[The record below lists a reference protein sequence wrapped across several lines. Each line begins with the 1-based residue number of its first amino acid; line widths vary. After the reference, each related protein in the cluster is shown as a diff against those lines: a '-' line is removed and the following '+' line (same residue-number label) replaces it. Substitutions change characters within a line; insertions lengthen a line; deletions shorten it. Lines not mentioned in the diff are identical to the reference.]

1 MCPIN
6 KARRLLF
13 IVEQICIDVC
23 FHDIVQGY
31 YWFQRLDLEKNKI
44 SWTMLLITAQSNV
57 QYPIF
62 TPFIHWQNQWE
73 RSQSNIYL
81 IHTHI
86 HNPMIK
92 LKCWFHAPHFLMRI
106 LFDFQ
111 RGLLWS
117 YGASQELFNVC
128 VFCLTYKLFIINIW
142 NNLNWKILLCTTL

>member
-6 KARRLLF
+6 KARHLLF

-92 LKCWFHAPHFLMRI
+92 LVSVPRATFLNAYSVQ
-106 LFDFQ
+106 FSK
-111 RGLLWS
+111 G
-117 YGASQELFNVC
+117 VC
-128 VFCLTYKLFIINIW
+128 YDLTEPRRNYSMFAFSV
-142 NNLNWKILLCTTL
+142 

>member
-44 SWTMLLITAQSNV
+44 SLTILLITAQSNV

-62 TPFIHWQNQWE
+62 TPFIHWMRTFAVQHLSDAYTHSQPHDQIKVSVPRATFLNAYSVRFSMGFVMIL
-73 RSQSNIYL
+73 RSLVGIIQCL
-81 IHTHI
+81 
-86 HNPMIK
+86 
-92 LKCWFHAPHFLMRI
+92 CF
-106 LFDFQ
+106 
-111 RGLLWS
+111 
-117 YGASQELFNVC
+117 LFNV
-128 VFCLTYKLFIINIW
+128 
-142 NNLNWKILLCTTL
+142 